1 MTHRTALFASVAVL
15 VAACFAPAA
24 QAQTAQKAPSVAEQL
39 HARAEASFQ
48 QGRFPDAYG
57 RFIALADAG
66 HAPAAEVAMFMYLH
80 GTTLFRNDWDI
91 TQEQLTAW
99 AALTGRPAPVL
110 QARIYP
116 RTRVPAAVASR

>member
-24 QAQTAQKAPSVAEQL
+24 QAQKAPSVAEQL
-39 HARAEASFQ
+39 HAKAEASFQ

-91 TQEQLTAW
+91 TQDQLTAW

-116 RTRVPAAVASR
+116 RTRVPAALASR

>member
-1 MTHRTALFASVAVL
+1 MTHRTALFASVAVF

-24 QAQTAQKAPSVAEQL
+24 QAQKAPSAAEQL
-39 HARAEASFQ
+39 HAKAEASFH

-91 TQEQLTAW
+91 TQDQLTAW

-116 RTRVPAAVASR
+116 RTRAPAAVVSR